1 MAGPHVRDAEDQL
14 EAYCIRI
21 QDNQISIR
29 GLAKLVQ
36 SSLIAQN
43 DFTIKDFDATTP
55 NNIPS
60 FLNWTWPWDGE
71 ERCLRSGLIKKAY
84 PTVDPRKR
92 VACFYSH
99 YQLWE
104 LARDKNKPILVL
116 EHDAVF
122 IKKLD
127 LSILDKPY
135 DIIGINSPRGATRK
149 AKEFDRIVQSNKSG
163 TVVPTPRIDDPLIP
177 QGIAGNSA
185 YIVKPAGAKALISKV
200 KELGAWPNDALM
212 CYQNIKRLGVSTT
225 YYTQVQGLPSTTTT

>member
-21 QDNQISIR
+21 QDNPISI
-29 GLAKLVQ
+29 GGFDKLVQ
-36 SSLIAQN
+36 SSLKVENAFSVKKFNAI
-43 DFTIKDFDATTP
+43 TP
-55 NNIPS
+55 NNIPI
-60 FLNWTWPWDGE
+60 FLNWTWPWDGQE
-71 ERCLRSGLIKKAY
+71 SCLRSGLIKKAY
-84 PTVDPRKR
+84 PTVNPKKR
-92 VACFYSH
+92 VACFCSH
-99 YQLWE
+99 YNLWHK
-104 LARDKNKPILVL
+104 AIDKNKPILVL
-116 EHDAVF
+116 EHDAMF

-127 LSILDKPY
+127 LSILDSPY
-135 DIIGINSPRGATRK
+135 DIIGINNPLGATRR
-149 AKEFDRIVQSNKSG
+149 AQNFDKIVRSNKPG